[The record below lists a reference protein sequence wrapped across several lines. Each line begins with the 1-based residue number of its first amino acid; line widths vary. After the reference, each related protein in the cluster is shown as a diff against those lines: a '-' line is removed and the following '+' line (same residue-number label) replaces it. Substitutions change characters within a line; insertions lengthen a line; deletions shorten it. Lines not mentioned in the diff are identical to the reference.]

1 VRFATTGP
9 KAVCHGVQVTDGEH
23 MLIAGALLTA
33 GLLASLLAS
42 RVRVPGLVLFLGVG
56 MAVGSDGAGL
66 IAFDDYEAART
77 VGIVALALILFE
89 GGLAAGFPEIRPVLG
104 PALTL
109 AVVGTL
115 ATAAIVGLAAAWL
128 FDFSTTEGLLVGAIV
143 AGTDGAAIFALLRGS
158 TLRRRLARTLEG
170 ESGMNDPIA
179 ILLVLGFIERL
190 THPGYGLGDFALL
203 FARQIAVGA
212 AVGLAVG
219 YAASFALREARLA
232 TAGLY
237 PVATIAAVAVSFGAA
252 DAIHGSGFLAVYLV
266 GLMLGSA
273 PIPAR
278 QTIAAF
284 HEGMAWVAQ
293 LTMFLV
299 LGLLVFPS
307 QLWDVALEGTVLALV
322 LVFVARPVATVLSTA
337 PFGFTAREQ
346 AVLGWAG
353 LRGAVPVVLATFP
366 VIEHVPRSH
375 EFFNIVF
382 FAVLLSTILQGS
394 TFEPFARRLGVTTD
408 EPALPRPLAESGT
421 IRRLGAEVLEFP
433 VAAEDAIVG
442 LAVRELGLPREAVV
456 NVIVRE
462 GQAIPPR
469 GSTRVRAGDR
479 LHVLYREETSREIV
493 ALSSSWRAGF
503 VGASRRPPRKLRGA
517 STVFSARPWTDA
529 DGDAT
534 RPERVGGQAVV
545 DHLRLRRDAPGSLV
559 VLQDGRYAICGAV
572 VIVGARRQVLRWVER
587 RMPGADAEERAWLRT
602 VLGAVAT
609 DAVEGGRPGPRA

>member
-1 VRFATTGP
+1 LLR
-9 KAVCHGVQVTDGEH
+9 HWVQVSDGEQI
-23 MLIAGALLTA
+23 LIAGALLTA
-33 GLLASLLAS
+33 GLLASLLAT

-56 MAVGSDGAGL
+56 MAVGSDGAGW
-66 IAFDDYEAART
+66 IAFDDYDTART

-104 PALTL
+104 PSLALAIGGTMIT
-109 AVVGTL
+109 AVI
-115 ATAAIVGLAAAWL
+115 AGLAAAWL

-170 ESGMNDPIA
+170 ESGLNDPVA
-179 ILLVLGFIERL
+179 ILLVLGCIERL
-190 THPGYGLGDFALL
+190 THPGYGLADFAWL
-203 FARQIAVGA
+203 FVRQLAVGA

-219 YAASFALREARLA
+219 YLASATLRAARLA

-237 PVATIAAVAVSFGAA
+237 PVATIAALALAFGAA
-252 DAIHGSGFLAVYLV
+252 DAVHGSGFLAVYLV
-266 GLMLGSA
+266 GLTLGSA
-273 PIPAR
+273 AIPAR

-284 HEGMAWVAQ
+284 HEGLAWVAQ

-307 QLWDVALEGTVLALV
+307 QLVDVALEGTVLALV
-322 LVFVARPVATVLSTA
+322 LVFVARPVATALAAT
-337 PFGFTAREQ
+337 PFGFSAREQ
-346 AVLGWAG
+346 VVLGWAG

-382 FAVLLSTILQGS
+382 FAVLLSTILQGT
-394 TFEPFARRLGVTTD
+394 TFEPLARRLGVTTA
-408 EPALPRPLAESGT
+408 EPALPRPLAEAGT

-433 VAAEDAIVG
+433 VGEHDAIVG

-469 GSTRVRAGDR
+469 GSTRVRAHDR
-479 LHVLYREETSREIV
+479 LHVLYREE
-493 ALSSSWRAGF
+493 
-503 VGASRRPPRKLRGA
+503 ASRRIVELSGAWRSADFGPAKRPPRQMRGA

-534 RPERVGGQAVV
+534 RPERVSGLEVV

-559 VLQDGRYAICGAV
+559 VLEDGRYALCGSV
-572 VIVGARRQVLRWVER
+572 LIVGARRQVIGWIER
-587 RMPGADAEERAWLRT
+587 RLRDAGAEERAWLRT

-609 DAVEGGRPGPRA
+609 DAQESVR

>member
-1 VRFATTGP
+1 V
-9 KAVCHGVQVTDGEH
+9 HDGERI
-23 MLIAGALLTA
+23 LIVGALLSA

-56 MAVGSDGAGL
+56 MAVGSDGAGWIDFNNYAL
-66 IAFDDYEAART
+66 ART

-109 AVVGTL
+109 AVLGTL
-115 ATAAIVGLAAAWL
+115 ITAAVTGLVAAWL
-128 FDFSTTEGLLVGAIV
+128 FDFDTTEGLLVGAIV

-179 ILLVLGFIERL
+179 ILLVLGFIEKL
-190 THPGYGLGDFALL
+190 THPSYGLADFAWL
-203 FARQIAVGA
+203 FVRQIAIGG
-212 AVGLAVG
+212 AVGLGVG
-219 YAASFALREARLA
+219 YLFTFALREARLA

-237 PVATIAAVAVSFGAA
+237 PVATLASVALAYGLA
-252 DAIHGSGFLAVYLV
+252 DTAHGSGFLAVYLT

-273 PIPAR
+273 TIPAR

-293 LTMFLV
+293 LAMFLV

-307 QLWDVALEGTVLALV
+307 QLGGVAVEGTVVAIV
-322 LVFVARPVATVLSTA
+322 LVFVARPLATVISLA
-337 PFGFTAREQ
+337 PFGFTVREQ

-366 VIEHVPRSH
+366 VIEHIPRSH

-382 FAVLLSTILQGS
+382 FVVLLSTIVQGT
-394 TFEPFARRLGVTTD
+394 TFEPLAKRLGVTTD
-408 EPALPRPLAESGT
+408 DPALPRPLAESGT

-433 VAAEDAIVG
+433 VVAGDAIVG
-442 LAVRELGLPREAVV
+442 LAVRDLGLPREAVV
-456 NVIVRE
+456 NVIVRD

-469 GSTRVRAGDR
+469 GSTRVAAGDH
-479 LHVLYREETSREIV
+479 LHVLYREETSRQLV
-493 ALSSSWRAGF
+493 SLTSSWRTGPIGPRARPARQ
-503 VGASRRPPRKLRGA
+503 VRSAS
-517 STVFSARPWTDA
+517 SIFTARPWTEG

-534 RPERVGGQAVV
+534 RPATVAGQEVI
-545 DHLRLRRDAPGSLV
+545 DLLRLRRDEPGSLV
-559 VLQDGRYAICGAV
+559 VLADGRYAVCGAV
-572 VIVGARRQVLRWVER
+572 LVIGARRQVTAWIER
-587 RMPGADAEERAWLRT
+587 RMRVAGEAERAWLRT

-609 DAVEGGRPGPRA
+609 DFNEVPRVTPRAEPR

>member
-1 VRFATTGP
+1 
-9 KAVCHGVQVTDGEH
+9 VTDGE
-23 MLIAGALLTA
+23 LILVAGALLTA

-56 MAVGSDGAGL
+56 MAVGSDGAGW
-66 IAFDDYEAART
+66 IAFDDYDTART
-77 VGIVALALILFE
+77 VGIVALSLILFE
-89 GGLAAGFPEIRPVLG
+89 GGLAAGFPEIRPVLA

-109 AVVGTL
+109 AIVGTMV
-115 ATAAIVGLAAAWL
+115 TAVIAGLAAAWL
-128 FDFSTTEGLLVGAIV
+128 FDFSVTEGMLVGAIV

-170 ESGMNDPIA
+170 ESGLNDPIA
-179 ILLVLGFIERL
+179 VLLVLGFIERL
-190 THPGYGLGDFALL
+190 THPGYDLLDFAWL
-203 FARQIAVGA
+203 FARQLVIGGL
-212 AVGLAVG
+212 VGLGVG
-219 YAASFALREARLA
+219 YAAAFALREARLA

-237 PVATIAAVAVSFGAA
+237 PVATIAAVAVAFGAA
-252 DAIHGSGFLAVYLV
+252 DAAHGSGFLAVYLV
-266 GLMLGSA
+266 GLMLGSS

-293 LTMFLV
+293 LAMFLV

-307 QLWDVALEGTVLALV
+307 DLTAVALEGTVLALV
-322 LVFVARPVATVLSTA
+322 LVFVARPVATLLCTA
-337 PFGFTAREQ
+337 PFRFSPAEQ
-346 AVLGWAG
+346 VVLGWAG

-366 VIEHVPRSH
+366 VIEGIPRSH

-382 FAVLLSTILQGS
+382 FAVLLSTILQGT
-394 TFEPFARRLGVTTD
+394 TFEPLARRLGVTTD

-433 VAAEDAIVG
+433 VAPEDAIVG

-479 LHVLYREETSREIV
+479 LHVLYREEASRQIV
-493 ALSSSWRAGF
+493 ELTGSWRSSEFGP
-503 VGASRRPPRKLRGA
+503 GRRPPRKLRGA
-517 STVFSARPWTDA
+517 STVFTARPWTAA

-534 RPERVGGQAVV
+534 RPAQVAGLGVV
-545 DHLRLRRDAPGSLV
+545 ELLRMRRDAPGSLV
-559 VLQDGRYAICGAV
+559 VLEDGRYAICGAV
-572 VIVGARRQVLRWVER
+572 AIVGARRQVLGWIER
-587 RMPGADAEERAWLRT
+587 RMRDAGPEERAWLRT

-609 DAVEGGRPGPRA
+609 DAQESAR